1 MASSLLKLSLIP
13 LVVGAW
19 SLYHL
24 LTTEDY
30 YPREHR
36 YREARRDALIGHEVS
51 LEEFLAAEEE
61 HGPYYYLADPKNVR
75 ARPL

>member
-1 MASSLLKLSLIP
+1 MTSSLLKLSLLP

-30 YPREHR
+30 CPQEHR
-36 YREARRDALIGHEVS
+36 YREARQDALIGREVS

-61 HGPYYYLADPKNVR
+61 HGPYYYLADPKNMFVR
-75 ARPL
+75 K